1 MVNHLSTNPIFI
13 DYPKRLGVNMYFV
26 LSPAKSLNS
35 ECRELDTNYRPL
47 LLEETAQLVKI
58 MKQKGAIEIKSLM
71 GVSDAIAE
79 LNYQRYQSF
88 EIPYANEVSH
98 PAITLFDG
106 DVYKNIKT
114 DIWSDEDFKYA
125 QEHGFILSGLYGL
138 IRPLDRI
145 LPYRLEMGTSL
156 ENNRG
161 KNLYAFWGNQITN
174 QINNQLNGKP
184 LVNLASKEY
193 FKSIKLKDLDS
204 KVIQVDFKEWRDGK
218 LKMIGFNAKRARGMM
233 ADYIVRERLNN
244 PDDLKNF
251 KLEGYEFSASDSS
264 ENHYLY
270 TFVIH

>member
-1 MVNHLSTNPIFI
+1 
-13 DYPKRLGVNMYFV
+13 MYFV

-35 ECRELDTNYRPL
+35 ECRELDTDYRPL
-47 LLEETAQLVKI
+47 LLEETAHLVKL
-58 MKQKGAIEIKSLM
+58 MKQKGAVEIKSLM

-79 LNYQRYQSF
+79 LNYERYQSF
-88 EIPYANEVSH
+88 EIPYTNEVSH

-114 DIWSDEDFKYA
+114 DIWSDEDFEYA

-156 ENNRG
+156 ENERG
-161 KNLYAFWGNQITN
+161 KNLYAFWGSQITN
-174 QINNQLNGKP
+174 QINSQLNGKP
-184 LVNLASKEY
+184 LINLASKEY

-233 ADYIVRERLNN
+233 ADYIVRERLSD
-244 PDDLKNF
+244 PDDLKGF
-251 KLEGYEFSASDSS
+251 KLEGYEFSESDSS

-270 TFVIH
+270 TR

>member
-1 MVNHLSTNPIFI
+1 
-13 DYPKRLGVNMYFV
+13 MYFV

-35 ECRELDTNYRPL
+35 ECRELDTDYRPL
-47 LLEETAQLVKI
+47 LLEETAHLVKL
-58 MKQKGAIEIKSLM
+58 MKQKGTVEIKSLM

-79 LNYQRYQSF
+79 LNYERYQSF
-88 EIPYANEVSH
+88 EIPYTKEVSH

-114 DIWSDEDFKYA
+114 DIWSDKDFEYA

-156 ENNRG
+156 ENERG

-174 QINNQLNGKP
+174 QMNAQLNGKP
-184 LVNLASKEY
+184 LINLASKEY

-233 ADYIVRERLNN
+233 ADYIVRERLSD
-244 PDDLKNF
+244 PDDLKGF
-251 KLEGYEFSASDSS
+251 KLEGYEFSESDSS

-270 TFVIH
+270 TR